1 MRPRGIAVG
10 APASDASMR
19 PRGSPRGIEYRADRF
34 AVRDPCFNEAAG
46 KSPRN
51 PGIAGGRPRG
61 SSRFNE
67 AAGKSPRNADRTWRS
82 FNEAAG
88 KSPRNP
94 GAPSGRFNEAAGKS
108 PDSAR
113 GLSRGSFNEA
123 AGKSPRKHERD
134 EVASMRPRGSPRGI
148 GPLVTDCGPRCW
160 LPECERSG
168 GCCARAAT
176 AAALSRDHSLQLSS
190 CQRVA
195 GVRALPGG
203 ATALERSRHGGGRC
217 HTMTGSRRTA

>member
-1 MRPRGIAVG
+1 MRPRGSPRGIIRHERRAG
-10 APASDASMR
+10 GRQHASMR
-19 PRGSPRGIEYRADRF
+19 PRGSPRGIVVEQSALD
-34 AVRDPCFNEAAG
+34 AMVPA
-46 KSPRN
+46 SM
-51 PGIAGGRPRG
+51 RPRG
-61 SSRFNE
+61 SPRGIH
-67 AAGKSPRNADRTWRS
+67 AAHRQRPHDVPASMRPRGSPRGIVTGQLADGFRLR
-82 FNEAAG
+82 
-88 KSPRNP
+88 
-94 GAPSGRFNEAAGKS
+94 
-108 PDSAR
+108 
-113 GLSRGSFNEA
+113 
-123 AGKSPRKHERD
+123 
-134 EVASMRPRGSPRGI
+134 ASMRPRGSPRGI